1 MFTNSSE
8 VVVQSPAYY
17 TKMLQ
22 MLETTP
28 KRTVANYLL
37 WHMSAVLTANMGKG
51 AKEITQKFSKV
62 IKPLIVKELW
72 LCL

>member
-8 VVVQSPAYY
+8 VVVQSPEYY
-17 TKMLQ
+17 TRMLQ

-37 WHMSAVLTANMGKG
+37 WHMSAVLTANMGKE

-62 IKPLIVKELW
+62 IKPLVVVELW